1 MEARRIEIVK
11 SCGVAADDPSCVSLV
26 SAHHPCVQT
35 FDGCSFD
42 DVSSAQIF
50 PVWSQTCRTCLW
62 MIAQY
67 YNWKRSLLAYC
78 ESVIEIECF
87 LSTPN
92 IIKHRLHVW
101 MYPCCAKLFLLSPE
115 SVYPLSCT
123 SFLEITVIDV
133 YVERNYFSSIFF
145 SILLTERSVE
155 CNVWMVSIKYQ
166 SKQTPIC
173 GTISSQWAG
182 NTLFYFI
189 DRGRESIKSQNGIF
203 EYSKCERRKLFNKD
217 KTK

>member
-1 MEARRIEIVK
+1 
-11 SCGVAADDPSCVSLV
+11 
-26 SAHHPCVQT
+26 
-35 FDGCSFD
+35 
-42 DVSSAQIF
+42 
-50 PVWSQTCRTCLW
+50 
-62 MIAQY
+62 
-67 YNWKRSLLAYC
+67 
-78 ESVIEIECF
+78 
-87 LSTPN
+87 
-92 IIKHRLHVW
+92 

-203 EYSKCERRKLFNKD
+203 ENSKCNVESYLIKTRQNKAPHSVFWILMGKCKRWGKYCQLRVRRNSILINFEILLNPW
-217 KTK
+217 